1 MEWLGG
7 LNSVDRLAIVSL
19 VQHVPRYTLATLDL
33 VRDERRC
40 CMTPAQ
46 RLISHKVLLVD
57 DDDAVREMMTVTLE
71 RKGFAVVAATNV
83 TEALKLITIESFDVL
98 ITDLHMPNPS
108 DGFAVITAMRHIQP
122 KALTLLVSG
131 HPDVKSAMDAILL
144 EADEI
149 IVKPFETKALAD
161 LVQDKLVTRKLSAP
175 TPKERVA
182 AILQRCSSLIVE
194 DWLTRVNKSKELSL
208 VRLSDQERTGYLPKL
223 IDDLI
228 LRLRSPH
235 ITVQEGD
242 SIRSAAAVA
251 HGKMRR
257 SQGYTSAMLV
267 HDSRILQVTLFG
279 TLQNNLSAL
288 DFSLLLPDVMT
299 IADEVDSQLTQA
311 MEGYTSV
318 VGTTAAA

>member
-1 MEWLGG
+1 VTPTE
-7 LNSVDRLAIVSL
+7 RPIV
-19 VQHVPRYTLATLDL
+19 
-33 VRDERRC
+33 
-40 CMTPAQ
+40 
-46 RLISHKVLLVD
+46 HKALLVD
-57 DDDAVREMMTVTLE
+57 DDDAVRAMMALTLE
-71 RKGFAVVAATNV
+71 HKSFEVVSAANV
-83 TEALKLITIESFDVL
+83 PEALKLITTESFDVL

-131 HPDVKSAMDAILL
+131 YPDVKSAMDAILL
-144 EADEI
+144 EADDI
-149 IVKPFETKALAD
+149 IVKPFEPKKIAD
-161 LVQDKLVTRKLSAP
+161 LVRDKLITRKLAVP

-182 AILQRCSSLIVE
+182 GILQRCTDLIVE
-194 DWLTRVNKSKELSL
+194 DWLTRVRKSKELS
-208 VRLSDQERTGYLPKL
+208 RAALSDQERTGYLPKL

-235 ITVQEGD
+235 VTMEEGG
-242 SIRSAAAVA
+242 SIRSPAAVA

-267 HDSRILQVTLFG
+267 QDSRILQVALFG
-279 TLQNNLSAL
+279 TLQKNLAAL

-311 MEGYTSV
+311 MEGYMDIAGQPS
-318 VGTTAAA
+318 AA